1 MMKALFGH
9 AGLDGWCVRSLL
21 ISHLHFDFVF
31 LLGLLICD
39 LASLLVEKA
48 RG

>member
-1 MMKALFGH
+1 MNALFGY

-21 ISHLHFDFVF
+21 ISHLNFDSVILF
-31 LLGLLICD
+31 GLLICD